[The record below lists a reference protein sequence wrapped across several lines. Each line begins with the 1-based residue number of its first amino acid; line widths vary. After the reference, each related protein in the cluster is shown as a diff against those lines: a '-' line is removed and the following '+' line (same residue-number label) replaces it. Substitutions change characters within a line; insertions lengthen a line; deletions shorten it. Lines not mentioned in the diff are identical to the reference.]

1 MKKIYL
7 YSCGGLGN
15 QLFEYAA
22 ARNLALKNNSELLID
37 INSGFITDFRDPTK
51 FSLKINN
58 LKEVKLLKFKLFFLF
73 YRVLKKF
80 LNLNKFL
87 EKFFHLIVIDETKH
101 NKFDKKILNINTK
114 KNIFMIGYFQ
124 SNLYFKQNEEKIL
137 REIYPKKPS
146 KTNYLNLKDQISKD
160 NSVCI
165 GVRMHENI
173 EKKFGLQ
180 ISESDKKKIISQIG
194 GITSINFYKEAIKK
208 ILEKIDNPNFY
219 IFSTKNSNI
228 RNIIN
233 NSEILKKYPVT
244 FVTAENGYED
254 AYDNLWLMSHCKN
267 FVISNSTMYWWG
279 AFFSKKKY
287 KKNLVICS
295 PNFPNQDTSLKEWE
309 IIHK

>member
-22 ARNLALKNNSELLID
+22 ARNLALKNNSELFID

-51 FSLKINN
+51 FALKINN

-137 REIYPKKPS
+137 SEIYPQKPS
-146 KTNYLNLKDQISKD
+146 KTNYLNLKDQILKD

-180 ISESDKKKIISQIG
+180 INESDKKKNNKSNRWYY
-194 GITSINFYKEAIKK
+194 INKF
-208 ILEKIDNPNFY
+208 L
-219 IFSTKNSNI
+219 SRSN
-228 RNIIN
+228 
-233 NSEILKKYPVT
+233 
-244 FVTAENGYED
+244 
-254 AYDNLWLMSHCKN
+254 
-267 FVISNSTMYWWG
+267 
-279 AFFSKKKY
+279 
-287 KKNLVICS
+287 
-295 PNFPNQDTSLKEWE
+295 
-309 IIHK
+309 